1 MSLLPVL
8 FNMPIVLFPAHIAFL
23 ELIIDPA
30 CSVVFESEKEEQNVM
45 NRPPRELK
53 QPLINKQTLVL
64 SLLQGLSILTTVFI
78 VFLVSLHY
86 GLGEKEARTLSF
98 ITIVF
103 GNMMLIVTNL
113 SNTDNFVEILKNK
126 NKSLF
131 LVLGGALGFLLL
143 VLNIPFLRNIFYFS
157 PVNVKQLFLVF
168 AIAVVS
174 IIWFEGFKI
183 IRMRKSVNS

>member
-1 MSLLPVL
+1 
-8 FNMPIVLFPAHIAFL
+8 MPIVLFPAHIAFL

-30 CSVVFESEKEEQNVM
+30 CSIVFESEKEEYNVM

-53 QPLINKQTLVL
+53 QPLINKQTFIL

-78 VFLVSLHY
+78 VFLISLHY
-86 GLGEKEARTLSF
+86 GMGEKEARTLTF

-113 SNTDNFVEILKNK
+113 SHTDHFVGILKSK
-126 NKSLF
+126 NRSLY
-131 LVLGGALGFLLL
+131 LVLAGTFSFLLL

-157 PVNVKQLFLVF
+157 PVNFKQLLL
-168 AIAVVS
+168 ASLIAFVS
-174 IIWFEGFKI
+174 LIWFEGFKI
-183 IRMRKSVNS
+183 IRMRRTVNS